1 LFICAALV
9 AGEGV
14 LPESDASDL
23 LDTGNVCTQ
32 NFCLGGEIFELMLV
46 ANPCDPPGSDLD
58 DCVDDYCSDDAECV
72 GHLRPG
78 YAACSVDADSAPTD
92 AVLCGPDPDTGTS
105 RCQGR
110 CNSVGTCWA
119 CVPEVCDG
127 LDNDCDGDTD
137 EDVTAACQYHGPTGT
152 EGVGTCKGGVA
163 KCVDGSLSTPHDCAD
178 GSTSVCSG
186 GMCCCGEVLPARET
200 CDGVDT
206 DCDGLPDAFSVIT
219 PEDPAGFLGTENELY
234 LNPLCD
240 WDASHPSQCATPPD
254 HPCFGALARPF
265 SGTKE
270 QKDVPYGT
278 CGSQKHPLTGV
289 TSAIGCGC
297 TNDTG
302 EPDGYTCIAF
312 GNCKATLAACSD
324 QSGPLL
330 PGPCN
335 DNEGCTEDTCVGG
348 RCFTVPSDGDWNT
361 CEPWVSSC
369 QKCGPSDPA
378 CVE

>member
-1 LFICAALV
+1 VDIEVRRLWQRCATCVYPGALELCDGTDNDCSYNAPAFDAKFTTCINSLGGAAYIIPLFICAALV

-127 LDNDCDGDTD
+127 LDNDCDGDG
-137 EDVTAACQYHGPTGT
+137 CGSFGT
-152 EGVGTCKGGVA
+152 TVMMA
-163 KCVDGSLSTPHDCAD
+163 RPR
-178 GSTSVCSG
+178 
-186 GMCCCGEVLPARET
+186 GE
-200 CDGVDT
+200 
-206 DCDGLPDAFSVIT
+206 
-219 PEDPAGFLGTENELY
+219 
-234 LNPLCD
+234 
-240 WDASHPSQCATPPD
+240 
-254 HPCFGALARPF
+254 GALAAGAR
-265 SGTKE
+265 
-270 QKDVPYGT
+270 
-278 CGSQKHPLTGV
+278 
-289 TSAIGCGC
+289 
-297 TNDTG
+297 
-302 EPDGYTCIAF
+302 
-312 GNCKATLAACSD
+312 AA
-324 QSGPLL
+324 
-330 PGPCN
+330 
-335 DNEGCTEDTCVGG
+335 
-348 RCFTVPSDGDWNT
+348 
-361 CEPWVSSC
+361 
-369 QKCGPSDPA
+369 
-378 CVE
+378 